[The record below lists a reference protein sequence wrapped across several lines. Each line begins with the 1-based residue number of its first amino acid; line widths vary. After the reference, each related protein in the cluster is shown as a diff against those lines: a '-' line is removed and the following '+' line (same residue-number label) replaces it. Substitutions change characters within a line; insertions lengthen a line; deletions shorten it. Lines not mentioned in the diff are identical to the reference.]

1 MNNFDRVISEKHLK
15 TTKYESKLT
24 APFLFGDSF
33 GSTTMRDRQD
43 VSRLLVWRPVQ
54 VIREERNR
62 KWSEGLLEKM
72 HRRRLRR
79 LKA

>member
-1 MNNFDRVISEKHLK
+1 
-15 TTKYESKLT
+15 
-24 APFLFGDSF
+24 
-33 GSTTMRDRQD
+33 MRDRQD